1 MSVPTSSF
9 NTNPIISEGEVSVI
23 DPSTITVADI
33 LSNSVLYPS
42 TTSGEFNPLSS
53 ITLIAPP
60 TMTFTFLLGS
70 KPTSFSLPPFLAYS
84 TYCRTL
90 PLTYTLSAP
99 FDGLSLPSSSIPSLL
114 INPYLP
120 GSFSFT
126 ITASIPG
133 TTNSKGESIG
143 STT

>member
-1 MSVPTSSF
+1 
-9 NTNPIISEGEVSVI
+9 
-23 DPSTITVADI
+23 
-33 LSNSVLYPS
+33 
-42 TTSGEFNPLSS
+42 
-53 ITLIAPP
+53 
-60 TMTFTFLLGS
+60 MTFTFLLGF

-84 TYCRTL
+84 TYCPTL

-99 FDGLSLPSSSIPSLL
+99 FDGLSLPSSFTPCLL
-114 INPYLP
+114 VNPYLP
-120 GSFSFT
+120 GSFFFT